1 MLAMDKVY
9 FIRRLYYE
17 QGMSIADIITETGH
31 DRKTIVKYIDMTD
44 FNLPE
49 PEPSDPENMC
59 PKLDDYKP
67 IIDSWLIGDKEA
79 PRKQRHTAKKVF
91 RRLTKEVEGFDCSYR
106 LVAQYVAFK
115 KKQLHLDNKKGY
127 LPLIHFPGESQTDF
141 GAASFF
147 ENGME
152 YAGKYLVLSFPY
164 SNAGF
169 HQLLYGEN
177 AECFMEGLIAIF
189 EYIGGVPSE
198 IWFDNTSTVV
208 TRILKDG
215 QRELTDKFLRFS
227 AHYGFTFKFMNPDSG
242 NEKGNVESKVKYTRL
257 NFLVPV
263 PRFISL
269 PDYNRQ
275 ALIDANEDFDRG
287 HYRHEDKT
295 IKDLFGE
302 DMNALLPLP
311 VTRFDCARYETVPTD
326 KWGRFTLDDGKHEY
340 SASPECA
347 DGTVWL
353 KITSDKV
360 HVMDMD
366 HKLITTHKRLYGDHA
381 QSVMDWIPYLT
392 EISRKPRS
400 LFNTGIFFMMP
411 ESMQDYMKKCSSS
424 DRSKVLK
431 ILAEQTKRT
440 GFDSALNTVKQA
452 LAYQATD
459 PDSLQNLYRRL
470 YSDVPLLPPLPSQDG
485 VPEIIQMPVDLSAYD
500 AALKGGVAN
509 G

>member
-1 MLAMDKVY
+1 
-9 FIRRLYYE
+9 
-17 QGMSIADIITETGH
+17 
-31 DRKTIVKYIDMTD
+31 
-44 FNLPE
+44 
-49 PEPSDPENMC
+49 
-59 PKLDDYKP
+59 
-67 IIDSWLIGDKEA
+67 
-79 PRKQRHTAKKVF
+79 
-91 RRLTKEVEGFDCSYR
+91 
-106 LVAQYVAFK
+106 
-115 KKQLHLDNKKGY
+115 
-127 LPLIHFPGESQTDF
+127 
-141 GAASFF
+141 
-147 ENGME
+147 
-152 YAGKYLVLSFPY
+152 
-164 SNAGF
+164 
-169 HQLLYGEN
+169 
-177 AECFMEGLIAIF
+177 
-189 EYIGGVPSE
+189 
-198 IWFDNTSTVV
+198 
-208 TRILKDG
+208 
-215 QRELTDKFLRFS
+215 
-227 AHYGFTFKFMNPDSG
+227 
-242 NEKGNVESKVKYTRL
+242 
-257 NFLVPV
+257 
-263 PRFISL
+263 
-269 PDYNRQ
+269 
-275 ALIDANEDFDRG
+275 
-287 HYRHEDKT
+287 
-295 IKDLFGE
+295 
-302 DMNALLPLP
+302 MNALLPLP

-347 DGTVWL
+347 DSTVWL

-366 HKLITTHKRLYGDHA
+366 HKLITTHKRLYGDHT

-424 DRSKVLK
+424 DRGKVLK
-431 ILAEQTKRT
+431 ILAEQTMRT